1 MSASTTIAD
10 YLLVLF
16 TLLMLFT
23 IHNFIRYI
31 LLQER
36 YRNKGTFLMLFYIFA
51 FVCQLMMTITLSL

>member
-1 MSASTTIAD
+1 MSAATTTAD
-10 YLLVLF
+10 YLLVLI

-36 YRNKGTFLMLFYIFA
+36 YRNKGIFLMLFYIFA
-51 FVCQLMMTITLSL
+51 FFCQLMMTITLSY